1 MKIAATVLCL
11 LALVLTTEAGPDSK
25 MIVMP
30 KNEPTWS
37 FEAQTAVLFGVQNRN
52 DYILA
57 PQILSGWWR
66 PADPRWGGVELG
78 LAAIVEPVIQGPES
92 FLGGGAITFRYTWRS
107 LDWPVKPYFTARLG
121 CGAID
126 SRRALDG
133 QGQDFVFLAQ
143 GEGGL
148 RAELTRSLSLQG
160 GILYQH
166 MSNAGLSEPEAP
178 NVGLDAFGP
187 FIGLRW
193 EF

>member
-66 PADPRWGGVELG
+66 PADPRWG
-78 LAAIVEPVIQGPES
+78 
-92 FLGGGAITFRYTWRS
+92 
-107 LDWPVKPYFTARLG
+107 
-121 CGAID
+121 
-126 SRRALDG
+126 
-133 QGQDFVFLAQ
+133 VFLAQ

-178 NVGLDAFGP
+178 NVGLDAFAP